1 MPYANAEKDR
11 AVIRFEHAIEIDRP
25 IDEVFAYL
33 ADFTNVPSWN
43 YYVQEVRQL
52 TPGPVQVGTVY
63 DQIRRTDRQ
72 RFQVTAHDAPRT
84 IAVTTLPGE
93 RPEFHRHFALRPT
106 AGDGTRISDRWELDT
121 GHPRLVQRVATARI
135 KAAVGENLALLKQL
149 LEHGRAQLQD
159 GPVVVLDPHPDATSG
174 EHDDLPN

>member
-1 MPYANAEKDR
+1 M
-11 AVIRFEHAIEIDRP
+11 IRFQQAIEIDRP

-43 YYVQEVRQL
+43 YYVRDVRQL

-72 RFQVTAHDAPRT
+72 RFQVTALEPSRT
-84 IAVTTLPGE
+84 VAVATLPGE
-93 RPEFHRHFALRPT
+93 RPVFHRHLALRPA
-106 AGDGTRISDRWELDT
+106 AGGGTRIHDRWELDT

-135 KAAVGENLALLKQL
+135 KAAVAENLALLKQL
-149 LEHGRAQLQD
+149 LEHGHVRLQD
-159 GPVVVLDPHPDATSG
+159 GRVVALDPHPDTTSG
-174 EHDDLPN
+174 DHNDFPD